1 MKLSALFGAAAV
13 AFGMAQV
20 GSAQAAM
27 IACLPTAGTTTPSYF
42 IDCPT
47 GGINCVCR
55 EGYVAL
61 NLFDTQD
68 GDSTGSGVRV
78 EPASATPG

>member
-1 MKLSALFGAAAV
+1 MKLSALFGVAAM
-13 AFGMAQV
+13 AFGMAQL

-27 IACLPTAGTTTPSYF
+27 IACLPTAAVSTPSYF
-42 IDCPT
+42 VDCPT
-47 GGINCVCR
+47 SGINCVCR

-68 GDSTGSGVRV
+68 GQTTGSGTRV